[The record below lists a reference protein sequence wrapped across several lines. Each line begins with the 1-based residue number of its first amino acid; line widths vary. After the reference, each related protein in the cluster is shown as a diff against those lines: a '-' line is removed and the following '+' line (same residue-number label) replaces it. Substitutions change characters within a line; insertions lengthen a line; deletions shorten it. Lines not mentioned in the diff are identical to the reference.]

1 MGVDAFW
8 TAGVDSTILSGWQ
21 SEPFLCAW
29 SMSIS
34 SGALRLIRKSG
45 YGEWGSKRS
54 RGVMVLG
61 LTGCGFY
68 REQGESFREVH
79 WGHRSL
85 DFIWCIRKEYGR
97 FLSCRILSR
106 AKGCVVT
113 LSHPILLMEV
123 LEKTLESPLDSKEIK
138 PVNPEGNQPWIFIGR
153 TDAEAEAPTLWPP
166 VTNSPFIG
174 KDPDA
179 GKDWRL
185 KGEGE
190 AEEERFRQYYWLN
203 GHEWANSRR

>member
-138 PVNPEGNQPWIFIGR
+138 PVNPEGNQPWIFIR
-153 TDAEAEAPTLWPP
+153 RADVEAEAPILWPP
-166 VTNSPFIG
+166 DVKSQLIG
-174 KDPDA
+174 KDSE
-179 GKDWRL
+179 KDWRQEE
-185 KGEGE
+185 KGVT
-190 AEEERFRQYYWLN
+190 EEEMVGWHYQLN
-203 GHEWANSRR
+203 GSSLSKLR

>member
-1 MGVDAFW
+1 
-8 TAGVDSTILSGWQ
+8 
-21 SEPFLCAW
+21 
-29 SMSIS
+29 MSIS
-34 SGALRLIRKSG
+34 PGALHLIRKSG
-45 YGEWGSKRS
+45 YGEWDSKRS

-61 LTGCGFY
+61 LTGRGFY
-68 REQGESFREVH
+68 REQGESFREVR

-138 PVNPEGNQPWIFIGR
+138 PVNPEGNQPWIFIRR
-153 TDAEAEAPTLWPP
+153 TDVEAEAPILWPP
-166 VTNSPFIG
+166 DVKSQLTG
-174 KDPDA
+174 KDS
-179 GKDWRL
+179 GKDWRQG
-185 KGEGE
+185 GEGGDRGGDGWMALSTQWVE
-190 AEEERFRQYYWLN
+190 FKQTQGDSEGQGSLVCCSPW
-203 GHEWANSRR
+203 GHKVHGNTT